1 MQQEIL
7 LLKIVE
13 VQLLDKVLLKVVL
26 LQGHGVVQF
35 TETPGTI
42 VFYIILGIAFVAL
55 LFYLLSAH
63 RSPSTI
69 TFVVIVVIMAAGLI
83 FNPEDKGEK
92 NILKRYR
99 KNNFTI

>member
-1 MQQEIL
+1 MA
-7 LLKIVE
+7 
-13 VQLLDKVLLKVVL
+13 L

-69 TFVVIVVIMAAGLI
+69 SFVVIVVIMAAGLI
-83 FNPEDKGEK
+83 FDPEDKGK
-92 NILKRYR
+92 DTLKRYR
-99 KNNFTI
+99 KNNLTI